1 MLHVILLIL
10 KILGIILLIAAGLLL
25 AALYAVLFVGVSW
38 RIRAEREERFQVAAF
53 ASWMFRIITVRFF
66 LEEGSGL
73 EPVVQVRLFGHLLT
87 GGPGREGKGRFRR
100 RWRFW
105 KKKKQR
111 TAPSPKEG
119 ADLLQDGGKQEMPER
134 SGIKDP
140 PEAPERGYSEAPEQE
155 RTEVRRDEKKPET
168 AESDTA
174 SSENP
179 ESARTRREPVLRRVF
194 QKTAS
199 LGRRLCRKAKNIR
212 KGIKGIKDRI
222 RRLGERKDALLKF
235 WQMEEHRRARSALW
249 KEVRYLW
256 KRSRPRKIKGQIRFG
271 FSDPSHTGLC
281 MGAVGILCAWYPG
294 GLSVIPDFEQRILEG
309 EILIR
314 GKIRCYVFVCILW
327 RIWFNQDIRHMYQ
340 HWQEL

>member
-155 RTEVRRDEKKPET
+155 
-168 AESDTA
+168 
-174 SSENP
+174 
-179 ESARTRREPVLRRVF
+179 
-194 QKTAS
+194 
-199 LGRRLCRKAKNIR
+199 
-212 KGIKGIKDRI
+212 
-222 RRLGERKDALLKF
+222 
-235 WQMEEHRRARSALW
+235 
-249 KEVRYLW
+249 
-256 KRSRPRKIKGQIRFG
+256 
-271 FSDPSHTGLC
+271 
-281 MGAVGILCAWYPG
+281 
-294 GLSVIPDFEQRILEG
+294 
-309 EILIR
+309 
-314 GKIRCYVFVCILW
+314 
-327 RIWFNQDIRHMYQ
+327 
-340 HWQEL
+340 